1 MWVAGAESTPK
12 SDFVPDAERTRSPPK
27 PKQHSLAS
35 RSVSI
40 PPRSASSHLPAST
53 GGNVATVGRLR
64 KCIGMSH
71 FVKQQFRY
79 PQEEYT
85 NAAKHGSSRGR
96 NVAFMKNHA
105 AQERLAYA
113 MPRSAAM
120 APQHRSDLM
129 NRLACRVLL
138 GWARGRKRANE
149 GGVQPTSMQNMA
161 SNPWR
166 MPEPRK
172 LGVTSRKRA
181 SGSYFTQPSRVG
193 SAQQRRQTRRARP
206 ETSRNGCSH
215 RAVLLAAA
223 GIPTRARSAPPGPT
237 IDLAEEAYGVV
248 PTAPDLRAA

>member
-27 PKQHSLAS
+27 PKQHTLAS

-138 GWARGRKRANE
+138 AWARGRKRANE
-149 GGVQPTSMQNMA
+149 GRHLRGLISEEQPHRRPDQIQTFGIELLQNQCR
-161 SNPWR
+161 SL
-166 MPEPRK
+166 PE
-172 LGVTSRKRA
+172 
-181 SGSYFTQPSRVG
+181 SGG
-193 SAQQRRQTRRARP
+193 
-206 ETSRNGCSH
+206 
-215 RAVLLAAA
+215 
-223 GIPTRARSAPPGPT
+223 
-237 IDLAEEAYGVV
+237 
-248 PTAPDLRAA
+248 